1 MSIWVILANMM
12 KWHNVRHVVSL
23 EVMCFVKSKPTQVTV
38 KLDNTSLV
46 QVENKKCLGVNLDS
60 QLNFTKHVENTR
72 TKALKTLSSVSRLLN
87 ETGGMRS
94 SLGLMLYNS
103 LVFPILTYAY
113 PVWSTISNTQVAL
126 LEDVHEAALRKITG
140 THGGTATNSLE
151 VIMGVLPFRLQLQEK
166 MAKEYLRILRKQPDS
181 AIRIIVQQCIDST
194 STASNP
200 AKLMKQAIRE
210 TERKINLEKLDPEPS
225 YSEDRAVIV
234 LQKRYLDKWKDLGSS
249 KSRTSAQK
257 LLTSKSIQE
266 HLSGI
271 RESTLAIFTDGSA
284 LRNPGPCG
292 CSAIIF
298 INGLSND
305 AVTISRPVSRQSTS
319 FYGEVAAFDL
329 VSSQCHPSR
338 ILNCTHTLRLPGS
351 QAAIDAVCNNSGNH
365 TNLIRNIVSNIRS
378 LSDRGIAVEFC
389 WIPVHAGIAA
399 NDLADAAAK
408 LAAEEAQA
416 WTIEQDV
423 SDTTMES
430 AKKQLK
436 LDLVNIW
443 QRQWD
448 VQTEGRYT
456 HNILPAVKLNRLK
469 NVPQSNVL
477 RQADARLNRLLS
489 GNTLLKAHH
498 LSQALNRRAGSDA
511 STQCE
516 CGRAPQDAEHYL
528 LECHLFNNE
537 RKIMIE
543 SITEAVLGTKKN
555 IDIPLDINLLL
566 GDADETP
573 KVVKV
578 KVRKEVL
585 RFLTATC
592 QDISI

>member
-1 MSIWVILANMM
+1 
-12 KWHNVRHVVSL
+12 
-23 EVMCFVKSKPTQVTV
+23 
-38 KLDNTSLV
+38 
-46 QVENKKCLGVNLDS
+46 
-60 QLNFTKHVENTR
+60 
-72 TKALKTLSSVSRLLN
+72 
-87 ETGGMRS
+87 
-94 SLGLMLYNS
+94 
-103 LVFPILTYAY
+103 
-113 PVWSTISNTQVAL
+113 
-126 LEDVHEAALRKITG
+126 
-140 THGGTATNSLE
+140 
-151 VIMGVLPFRLQLQEK
+151 
-166 MAKEYLRILRKQPDS
+166 
-181 AIRIIVQQCIDST
+181 
-194 STASNP
+194 
-200 AKLMKQAIRE
+200 MKQAIRE

-234 LQKRYLDKWKDLGSS
+234 LQKRYLEKWKDLGSS

-257 LLTSKSIQE
+257 LLTTKSIQE

-271 RESTLAIFTDGSA
+271 QRNTLAIFTDGSA

-292 CSAIIF
+292 CGAIIF
-298 INGLSND
+298 MNGLSND

-319 FYGEVAAFDL
+319 FHGEVAAFDL
-329 VSSQCHPSR
+329 VMEYLVQS
-338 ILNCTHTLRLPGS
+338 TLPGYS
-351 QAAIDAVCNNSGNH
+351 TVLIHSDCQAAIDAVCNNSGNH
-365 TNLIRNIVSNIRS
+365 TNLIRNIVRNVRS
-378 LSDRGIAVEFC
+378 LSDRGITVEFC
-389 WIPVHAGIAA
+389 WIPGHAGIAA

-408 LAAEEAQA
+408 SAAEEAQA

-448 VQTEGRYT
+448 VQTQGRYT
-456 HNILPAVKLNRLK
+456 HNILPVVKLNRFK
-469 NVPQSNVL
+469 IFQQSNVL

-498 LSQALNRRAGSDA
+498 LSQALNRRAGS
-511 STQCE
+511 QCE

-528 LECHLFNNE
+528 LECHLFNNQ
-537 RKIMIE
+537 RQTMLE
-543 SITEAVLGTKKN
+543 SITEAVLGSKN
-555 IDIPLDINLLL
+555 NINITLDINLLL
-566 GDADETP
+566 GDADATP
-573 KVVKV
+573 KDVKV